1 MTRREFALE
10 IRKHWAEE
18 LLSGRK
24 KVELRGYP
32 LPEAVG
38 ESMIEML
45 FFFSRQV
52 SLLSL
57 SPLLVFFHNLLDN
70 NKKPTTK
77 GSSRVWLLATDGP
90 AGQAALGDTIDP
102 SEDRERA
109 EVVGW
114 ARFDNR
120 KEKVYR
126 SAAEVEADSGEHLIF
141 RNASSSSDSR
151 DSSSVYG
158 WREGVTEALFGWRV
172 AEVQKRAAGKPEL
185 PPLRL
190 APGERLLRSVYV
202 LERAPGEEEEEEEEE
217 TGVK

>member
-114 ARFDNR
+114 ARFDKR

-126 SAAEVEADSGEHLIF
+126 SAAEVEEWGA
-141 RNASSSSDSR
+141 
-151 DSSSVYG
+151 
-158 WREGVTEALFGWRV
+158 ALAPRYQPDRLVLPIG
-172 AEVQKRAAGKPEL
+172 AEVQDLPAA
-185 PPLRL
+185 L
-190 APGERLLRSVYV
+190 AI
-202 LERAPGEEEEEEEEE
+202 RAPGTTARTR
-217 TGVK
+217 TGTPESPAGPWSRGRAPGPRESFQSRPHAGGG